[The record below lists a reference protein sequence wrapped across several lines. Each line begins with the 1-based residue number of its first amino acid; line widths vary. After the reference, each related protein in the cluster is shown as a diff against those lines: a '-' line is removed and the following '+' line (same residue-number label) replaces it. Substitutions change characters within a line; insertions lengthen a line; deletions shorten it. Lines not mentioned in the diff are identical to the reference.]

1 MILIRCND
9 IENWNLI
16 KEYHKEFF
24 FEKVKTEIK
33 KERFSNKNN
42 KKYLLFKELFFNEED
57 KVDKEKLFK
66 LAVGNKKILD
76 EIIDKY
82 RKIIFKEGEENIYK
96 LINKFI
102 YNKNKKTETIR
113 KSLEESIDRLKKEE
127 QETFNKFQ
135 EAFNKFIE
143 IADENI
149 EVKAKREEIV
159 SRSDFGDTY
168 NEIYE
173 IKQSLEKIFNYD
185 GCFGKKGRKLS
196 NGIQWNRNELLFMMG
211 IPVCPYCNREY
222 INNYFNNTNNHKSTA
237 DLDHFYPKSK
247 YPFLALSLYNF
258 IPSCQICNSRF
269 KGDEDFYEGD
279 YIYPY
284 EEEFGDEAKF
294 KTDFYTN
301 EEIKRDKTK
310 RLKKEDAYDI
320 SYLLGNSNN
329 FKIEI
334 YIKDSES
341 KIGKKIDKSKNI
353 FHLEDL
359 YNSHKDYIR
368 EIIKKAIIYNESRID
383 ELYTQYP
390 ELFNS
395 REDVLQMVVSNYID
409 SAELGKR
416 PLSKLTKDI
425 CEELGLR

>member
-9 IENWNLI
+9 IKNWNVI

-24 FEKVKTEIK
+24 LKKVQREIQ
-33 KERFSNKNN
+33 KEMPLDKNS
-42 KKYLLFKELFFNEED
+42 KKYLLFNELFLSEQD
-57 KVDKEKLFK
+57 QVDEEKLFE
-66 LAVGNKKILD
+66 LAVGNKEILD
-76 EIIDKY
+76 EIIEKY
-82 RKIIFKEGEENIYK
+82 REIIFKQGEEIIYE

-102 YNKNKKTETIR
+102 YNKNKKVEKIK
-113 KSLEESIDRLKKEE
+113 KSLEKLIDKLNEEEKEIFDELTKTAGEKIES
-127 QETFNKFQ
+127 
-135 EAFNKFIE
+135 
-143 IADENI
+143 
-149 EVKAKREEIV
+149 KAEREKIV
-159 SRSDFGDTY
+159 RGSVFGDTY
-168 NEIYE
+168 NEIHE
-173 IKQSLEKIFNYD
+173 IKQSLEKIFNYE
-185 GCFGKKGRKLS
+185 GCFGKKGIKLS
-196 NGIQWNRNELLFMMG
+196 NEIQWNRHELLFMMG
-211 IPVCPYCNREY
+211 ISVCPYCNREY
-222 INNYFNNTNNHKSTA
+222 INNYFDDTNKRKSTA

-269 KGDEDFYEGD
+269 KGDEDFYEGG

-301 EEIKRDKTK
+301 EDIKKDEKEL
-310 RLKKEDAYDI
+310 LKEEDAYDI

-334 YIKDSES
+334 DIKYSES
-341 KIGKKIDKSKNI
+341 EIGKKIYKSKNI

-383 ELYTQYP
+383 ELYAQYP

-395 REDVLQMVVSNYID
+395 REEVLQMVVSNYID